1 MSNNISDMVKN
12 LLKAVVGILF
22 AILLVMMIATFL
34 MDNQCL

>member
-22 AILLVMMIATFL
+22 AILLVRSEERRVGKE
-34 MDNQCL
+34 CL